1 MSYYGGTITV
11 AGRNLITSL
20 IAGETIELTRVV
32 VGSGSIPEGVEPI
45 DMQDLVHSI
54 AEASTDVPTVDNGVV
69 YLTVE
74 YRNDMNG
81 GLEEGFWLREF
92 GIYAKTAASEEILL
106 YYATLGDSPQPV
118 NAYRDNRIDIRRY
131 PVSIE
136 LELDADVQVGYKP
149 GSFVTS
155 EEAHQIIYGMVNE
168 AAAGMSR
175 TVIVDIILP
184 AADWQAEETPEK
196 GFVLD
201 YPLPEATDKHYPSVA
216 LHRESLETAKLAE
229 VCPTMQS
236 LNGLLRFWA
245 NKQPEADM
253 AATVKLVTPTVEIEG
268 VSGGTGGRYVL
279 PIASSNRLGGVK
291 IGKNVQITQDG
302 TISVEDAKTTDFATD
317 EEVAAMLEEVFN
329 DGEETTD

>member
-45 DMQDLVHSI
+45 DMQDLVCPV
-54 AEASTDVPTVDNGVV
+54 ADASTDVPTAEGGVL

-81 GLEEGFWLREF
+81 GLEQGFWLREF
-92 GIYAKTAASEEILL
+92 GIYAKTAKTEEILL

-136 LELDADVQVGYKP
+136 LELDADVQVSYNP

-155 EEAHQIIYGMVNE
+155 EEAHRIVFGMVNE
-168 AAAGMSR
+168 ATAGMSR
-175 TVIVDIILP
+175 TTIVDIILP
-184 AADWQAEETPEK
+184 ATGWKPE
-196 GFVLD
+196 GTGYVLD
-201 YPLPEATDKHYPSVA
+201 YPLKDATAKHYPSMA
-216 LHRESLETAKLAE
+216 LHRESLETAKLSE

-236 LNGLLRFWA
+236 LDGLLRFWA
-245 NKQPEADM
+245 GKQPGKDM
-253 AATVKLVTPTVEIEG
+253 AATVKLVTPTIEVEGIG
-268 VSGGTGGRYVL
+268 GGTGGHYVL
-279 PIASSNRLGGVK
+279 PIASEKRLGGVK

-302 TISVEDAKTTDFATD
+302 TISVPDAQETDFASP
-317 EEVAAMLEEVFN
+317 EEVDAMLTEVF
-329 DGEETTD
+329 GSEETVED